1 MGSPFDRLQRACFN
15 VAKKTFG
22 YLNASWQRS
31 GGDPV
36 FCDVLFKDP
45 TETQK
50 MLGVEYEPNTYIM
63 EYLRGDFPGLYE
75 LVRNKRHQLIVIDGM
90 RYVTKWAETTYDG
103 KTVKIHLN
111 IDDE

>member
-36 FCDVLFKDP
+36 FCDVLLKDP

-63 EYLRGDFPGLYE
+63 EYLSGDFPGLYE
-75 LVRNKRHQLIVIDGM
+75 LVRRKDHQIIIIDGM
-90 RYVTKWAETTYDG
+90 QYVTKWGERAYDG
-103 KTVKIHLN
+103 KTIRIHLN
-111 IDDE
+111 IDNV